1 MALPEYWAKISVVLF
16 TLVSSVI
23 MPAIETITFAGFMIF
38 IDTVTGIMA
47 ASNRG
52 EKVSSTKLKRVV
64 SKLIVYPLAVLM
76 GSFAEYLLP
85 AIPFLKAS
93 ATLLI
98 VVEGTSVLENI
109 NDILGFNLFQMVKI
123 WITDGKDAMVKYR
136 MEKIKEQRESA
147 QQLKKERKGGH

>member
-1 MALPEYWAKISVVLF
+1 MLHEEFWYKLSVVFF
-16 TLVSSVI
+16 TLMSSVI
-23 MPAIETITFAGFMIF
+23 LPAIETIAFAGFMIF
-38 IDTVTGIMA
+38 VDTVTGIMA
-47 ASNRG
+47 AVCRG
-52 EKVSSTKLKRVV
+52 EKINSTKLKRVV

-123 WITDGKDAMVKYR
+123 WITEGKDAMVKYR
-136 MEKIKEQRESA
+136 MEKVKEQRESA
-147 QQLKKERKGGH
+147 KKIKNNLKGGL